1 MTDTETD
8 RLFCRIVSKDAPAQA
23 VLDRDDVLAFRDVN
37 PQAPT
42 HILVIPKRHVA
53 TLETVPDD
61 GGQLLASLVGAVN
74 EVAREDGVAGA
85 YRLVT
90 NVGRGAGQSVDHL
103 HLHVLGGRGL
113 TWPPG

>member
-1 MTDTETD
+1 MTNSDC
-8 RLFCRIVSKDAPAQA
+8 LFCRIVSKDVPAQV

-42 HILVIPKRHVA
+42 HVLVIPKQHLA
-53 TLETVPDD
+53 SLEAVGDQHA
-61 GGQLLASLVGAVN
+61 QLLASLVAAVN

-85 YRLVT
+85 YRVVT
-90 NVGRGAGQSVDHL
+90 NIGRGAGQSVDHL
-103 HLHVLGGRGL
+103 HLHVLGGRGF

>member
-1 MTDTETD
+1 MTNGDC
-8 RLFCRIVSKDAPAQA
+8 LFCKIVSKDVPAQV

-42 HILVIPKRHVA
+42 HVLVIPKQHIPS
-53 TLETVPDD
+53 LEALRDEH
-61 GGQLLASLVGAVN
+61 GALLASLIGAAN

-90 NVGRGAGQSVDHL
+90 NIGRGAGQSVDHL
-103 HLHVLGGRGL
+103 HLHVLGGRGM

>member
-1 MTDTETD
+1 MTESDC
-8 RLFCRIVSKDAPAQA
+8 LFCKIVSKDVPAQV
-23 VLDRDDVLAFRDVN
+23 VLDHDDVLAFRDVY

-42 HILVIPKRHVA
+42 HVLVIPKQHVA
-53 TLETVPDD
+53 SLEAVPDD
-61 GGQLLASLVGAVN
+61 GGPLLASLVAAVN

-90 NVGRGAGQSVDHL
+90 NIGRGAGQSVDHL

>member
-1 MTDTETD
+1 MTNSDC
-8 RLFCRIVSKDAPAQA
+8 LFCRIVSKDVPAQV

-42 HILVIPKRHVA
+42 HILVIPKQHLASLEAVEDRHA
-53 TLETVPDD
+53 
-61 GGQLLASLVGAVN
+61 QLLASLVEAVN

-90 NVGRGAGQSVDHL
+90 NIGRGAGQSVDHL
-103 HLHVLGGRGL
+103 HLHVLGGRAM